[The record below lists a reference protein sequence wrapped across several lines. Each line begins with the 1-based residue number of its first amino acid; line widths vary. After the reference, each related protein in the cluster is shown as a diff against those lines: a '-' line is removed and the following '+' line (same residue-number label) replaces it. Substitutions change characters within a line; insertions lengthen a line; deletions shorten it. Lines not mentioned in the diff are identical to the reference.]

1 MVIDPSLSG
10 SSIIKDLEHRLH
22 FVEDAYM
29 SLRTY
34 TQKLQQLQASQD
46 RTIGW
51 MRERIDYM
59 TEAAQARRD
68 PMASPPTPQ
77 SGTMFAVKRKAEIVL
92 DDPRSRARYDPS
104 VSRHDSA
111 GHAYYGVESVA
122 SPGVLDGHRTNSE
135 HYDPSRRQHAS
146 HPSMQN
152 DHHPHH
158 HHSHHSHHP
167 HHPQEQQQPHR
178 METAPAKI

>member
-10 SSIIKDLEHRLH
+10 SPLIKDLEHRLH

-29 SLRTY
+29 SLRAY

-77 SGTMFAVKRKAEIVL
+77 SGTMFAVKRKAETVS

-111 GHAYYGVESVA
+111 GHPYEVEGGSG
-122 SPGVLDGHRTNSE
+122 PGVHDGHHANGENYES
-135 HYDPSRRQHAS
+135 SRRQHPS
-146 HPSMQN
+146 HPPVQN
-152 DHHPHH
+152 DHHHH
-158 HHSHHSHHP
+158 HHP
-167 HHPQEQQQPHR
+167 HHPHHPHQHPQQHR
-178 METAPAKI
+178 MAGAPGKIYT